1 MVTRQIAIGLGLT
14 GIILF
19 STKAI
24 FAKLAYQYEVDAINV
39 LLLRMVFSLP
49 FYLFLAFFENE
60 KKVTAT
66 KNDYLRLLLLGF
78 LGYYLASY
86 FDFKGLEYIKAS
98 LERLILFI
106 YPTFVIILSFI
117 FLKIKI
123 SRYQFYAILVAY
135 FGICIVFLPEIEI
148 STPST
153 TLKGSLLVLLSAVT
167 YASYIFGSGC
177 LIPKFGTRRFTC
189 YVMIVSSI
197 MIITQ
202 SIIECEMSVNLLNFP
217 KEVYMYGILIAIFS
231 TVIPSFLISH
241 AIKELGANQFSLFGS
256 IGPISTLMLAHVFLE
271 ERLSTL
277 QVLGSVVV
285 IVGIFAT
292 EYFKVDPKT

>member
-1 MVTRQIAIGLGLT
+1 MVTRQIAIGFGLT

-24 FAKLAYQYEVDAINV
+24 FAKLAYQYEVDAIYV

-49 FYLFLAFFENE
+49 FYLILAFFKNE

-202 SIIECEMSVNLLNFP
+202 FIIECEMSNNLLNFP

-241 AIKELGANQFSLFGS
+241 AIKELGPNQFSLFGS
-256 IGPISTLMLAHVFLE
+256 IGPISTLMLANVFLE

-285 IVGIFAT
+285 IMGIFAP

>member
-1 MVTRQIAIGLGLT
+1 MVTRQIAIGFGLT

-24 FAKLAYQYEVDAINV
+24 FAKLAYQYEVDAIYV

-49 FYLFLAFFENE
+49 FYLILAFFENE

-66 KNDYLRLLLLGF
+66 KNEYLRLLLLGF
-78 LGYYLASY
+78 LGFYLASY

-202 SIIECEMSVNLLNFP
+202 FIIECEMSVNLLNFP

-241 AIKELGANQFSLFGS
+241 AIKELGPNQFSLFGS

-285 IVGIFAT
+285 IMGIFAT

>member
-1 MVTRQIAIGLGLT
+1 MVTRQIAIGFGLT

-24 FAKLAYQYEVDAINV
+24 FAKLAYLYEVDAINV

-49 FYLFLAFFENE
+49 FYLILAFFKNE

-167 YASYIFGSGC
+167 YASYIFGSSF

-202 SIIECEMSVNLLNFP
+202 YIIECEMSVNLLNFP

-241 AIKELGANQFSLFGS
+241 AIKELGPNQFSLFGG

-285 IVGIFAT
+285 IMGIFAT

>member
-1 MVTRQIAIGLGLT
+1 MVTRQIAIGFGLT

-24 FAKLAYQYEVDAINV
+24 FAKLAYQYEVDAIYV

-49 FYLFLAFFENE
+49 FYLILAFFENE

-66 KNDYLRLLLLGF
+66 KNEYLRLLLLGF

-202 SIIECEMSVNLLNFP
+202 FIIECEMSVNLLNFP

-241 AIKELGANQFSLFGS
+241 AIKELGPNQFSLFGS

-277 QVLGSVVV
+277 QILGSVVV
-285 IVGIFAT
+285 IMGIFAT

>member
-1 MVTRQIAIGLGLT
+1 MVTRQIAIGFGLT

-24 FAKLAYQYEVDAINV
+24 FAKLAYLYEVDAINV

-49 FYLFLAFFENE
+49 FYLILAFFKNE

-123 SRYQFYAILVAY
+123 SRYQFYAILVTY

-167 YASYIFGSGC
+167 YASYIFGSSC

-202 SIIECEMSVNLLNFP
+202 YIIECEMSVNLLNFP
-217 KEVYMYGILIAIFS
+217 QEVYMYGILIAIFS
-231 TVIPSFLISH
+231 TVIPSFLISL
-241 AIKELGANQFSLFGS
+241 AIKELGPNQFSLFGS
-256 IGPISTLMLAHVFLE
+256 IGPISTLMLAYVFLE

-285 IVGIFAT
+285 IMGIFAT

>member
-1 MVTRQIAIGLGLT
+1 MVTRQIAIGFGLT

-24 FAKLAYQYEVDAINV
+24 FAKLAYLYEVDAINV

-49 FYLFLAFFENE
+49 FYLILAFFKNE

-123 SRYQFYAILVAY
+123 SRYQFYAILVTY

-167 YASYIFGSGC
+167 YASYIFGSSC

-202 SIIECEMSVNLLNFP
+202 YIIECEMSVNLLNFP

-231 TVIPSFLISH
+231 TVIPSFLISL
-241 AIKELGANQFSLFGS
+241 AIKELGPNQFSLFGS
-256 IGPISTLMLAHVFLE
+256 IGPISTLMLAYVFLE

-285 IVGIFAT
+285 IMGIFAT

>member
-1 MVTRQIAIGLGLT
+1 MVTRQIAIGFGLT

-24 FAKLAYQYEVDAINV
+24 FAKLAYQYEVDAIYV

-49 FYLFLAFFENE
+49 FYLILAFFENE

-66 KNDYLRLLLLGF
+66 KNEYLRLLLLGF

-202 SIIECEMSVNLLNFP
+202 FIIECEMSVNLLNFP

-241 AIKELGANQFSLFGS
+241 AIKELGPNQFSLFGS
-256 IGPISTLMLAHVFLE
+256 IGPISTLMLANVFLE

-285 IVGIFAT
+285 IMGIFAT

>member
-1 MVTRQIAIGLGLT
+1 MVTRQIAIGFGLT

-19 STKAI
+19 STKSI

-49 FYLFLAFFENE
+49 FYLILAFFKNE

-106 YPTFVIILSFI
+106 YPTFVIILSFV

-202 SIIECEMSVNLLNFP
+202 FIIECEMSVNLLNFP

-241 AIKELGANQFSLFGS
+241 AIKELGPNQFSLFGS
-256 IGPISTLMLAHVFLE
+256 IGPISTLMLANVFLE

-285 IVGIFAT
+285 IMGIFAT